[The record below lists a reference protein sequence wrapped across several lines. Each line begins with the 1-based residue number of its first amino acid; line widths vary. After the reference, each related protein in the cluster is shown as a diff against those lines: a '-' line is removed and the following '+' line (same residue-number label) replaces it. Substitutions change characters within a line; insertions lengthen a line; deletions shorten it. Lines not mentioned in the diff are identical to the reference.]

1 MEYFIGIDVS
11 KSVLDLAVL
20 AEGRILL
27 EERIDNNAKSVR
39 KFLRELQSNTGLAI
53 NEIVACMEHTGI
65 YNAHA
70 LEVLWKKGI
79 RICMES
85 AVRIKHSQGMQRGKT
100 DKIDA
105 LRIAQYAF
113 KNRQDLL
120 FWKPQ
125 RLTLQ
130 KIQTLLSLRERFI
143 KTKVQLDVPVKES
156 VGFVDESVI
165 RNLSGHNGRVIRQ
178 INKEIKA
185 VDCQLQQL
193 INQDSSISVQVDQ
206 ATSVPGIGP
215 ITALN
220 MIITTGEFK
229 KITQP
234 KKYACYA
241 GVAPFEHRSG
251 SSIRGK
257 SRVSKMANMSMKR
270 LLHMSAMAAIR
281 YNPELKA
288 FYARKTAEGKNKM
301 SVINAVRNKLIS
313 RVFAC
318 INAGRIY
325 QKNYSNALA

>member
-20 AEGRILL
+20 VEGRILL

-39 KFLRELQSNTGLAI
+39 KFLRELQSNTGLSI
-53 NEIVACMEHTGI
+53 GEVIVCMEHTGI

-105 LRIAQYAF
+105 LRIAQYAI
-113 KNRQDLL
+113 KNRQDLV

-143 KTKVQLDVPVKES
+143 KTKVQLEVPVKES

-165 RNLSGHNGRVIRQ
+165 KNLSGHNGRVIRQ

-185 VDCQLQQL
+185 VDSQLQQL
-193 INQDSSISVQVDQ
+193 IKQDSSISVQVDQ

-229 KITQP
+229 KITHP

-257 SRVSKMANMSMKR
+257 SRVSKMANMSIKR

-318 INAGRIY
+318 VNAGRAY
-325 QKNYSNALA
+325 QNNYSNALA